1 MVVGEFTEETQ
12 LAVIGAGPGGY
23 VAAFR
28 AADLGIQTM
37 LIDSSPLLGGVC
49 LREGCIPSKALLHVA
64 HLMQTAAEA
73 ASFGVT
79 FDKPRVALDKLRT
92 WKQSVVDRLCGG
104 IKTLAGRRKVRIIRG
119 RARFEDSRTLRIEGG
134 EVAHVR
140 SKHAIIAAGS
150 RAKRLPESIMPAD
163 CYMDSTQAL
172 DLPSIP
178 RKLLVVGAGY
188 IGLEIGQVYAALG
201 SRVTVVEA
209 LPRIMPG
216 ADEDLVRPL
225 AARLKKQFEAIHTS
239 AKLESARRTGESVE
253 VTFTAKG
260 ETKKL
265 SFDAVLV
272 AVGREPLSREL
283 GLENTKVVVDNRGFI
298 QVDPARQTADK
309 RIYAIGDIAGE
320 PLLAHKASHEG
331 IVAAEAI
338 AGQPSIFDARAIPA
352 VAYTSPEVAACGL
365 TEAQAAEQGRKI
377 IVGKFPWGASG
388 RAVAMGR
395 PDGLT
400 KIIAEQDSRRVL
412 GVGIV
417 GEHAGDLIAEA
428 VLAIE
433 MGATAEDLAMT
444 IHPHPTTSETVMEA
458 AETVLGTAI
467 HSLRS

>member
-37 LIDSSPLLGGVC
+37 LIDSSDQLGGVC

-73 ASFGVT
+73 GNFGVT
-79 FDKPRVALDKLRT
+79 FEKPRIDLDKLRT
-92 WKQSVVDRLCGG
+92 WKQSVVERLSGG
-104 IKTLAGRRKVRIIRG
+104 VKALAGKRKVRVIQG

-140 SKHAIIAAGS
+140 FKHAIIAAGS
-150 RAKRLPESIMPAD
+150 GAKRLPESIMPAD

-172 DLPSIP
+172 DLASIP
-178 RKLLVVGAGY
+178 QKLLIVGAGY

-201 SRVTVVEA
+201 SRVTVIEA

-216 ADEDLVRPL
+216 ADDDLVRPL
-225 AARLKKQFEAIHTS
+225 AARLKKQFDAIHTS
-239 AKLESARRTGESVE
+239 AKLESARRSGESVE

-260 ETKKL
+260 ETQTL
-265 SFDAVLV
+265 IFDAVLV
-272 AVGREPLSREL
+272 AVGREPLSRQL

-298 QVDPARQTADK
+298 PVNPARQTADK

-338 AGQPSIFDARAIPA
+338 AGQPSIFDARAVPA

-365 TEAQAAEQGRKI
+365 TEAQAAEQGRKVTI
-377 IVGKFPWGASG
+377 GKFPWGASG
-388 RAVAMGR
+388 RAIAMDR

-467 HSLRS
+467 HSLRK